1 MPLLGFKKRD
11 NNMVC
16 FYLRRSLM
24 FRMEDGWER
33 KTGAQE
39 DI

>member
-16 FYLRRSLM
+16 FYLGRLLM
-24 FRMEDGWER
+24 FRLEDGWER
-33 KTGAQE
+33 KTGAQK
-39 DI
+39 DV